1 MGGVIGGILG
11 GGGGGGAPPPIVP
24 APPPPVPVE
33 APPAP
38 PVKEFRPNAG
48 AGAGAQDENSKRR
61 FAAGFAQ
68 NIKNGALG
76 LLNNAQTQK
85 QKLGQ

>member
-11 GGGGGGAPPPIVP
+11 GGGGGSPPPIVP
-24 APPPPVPVE
+24 APPPVQE
-33 APPAP
+33 APPAAP
-38 PVKEFRPNAG
+38 PVKEFRTNANAG
-48 AGAGAQDENSKRR
+48 ASADANAQRR